1 MPTSSSHL
9 MEATRLLDAGCLGRL
24 GRPLPGPYAP
34 FGTPMAPYSMAAYP
48 PHHVPYSIDGILHG
62 SHAAAA
68 ASHHGGP
75 LGLVMASS
83 PGHAALVG
91 SRAAVLSHR
100 IAAAQQHHQEQQ
112 HHQAASRVSSHRSK
126 AKSSSAPT
134 ESSPL
139 FQLIHNASSN
149 FKEKCE

>member
-1 MPTSSSHL
+1 MPTSPSHL

-24 GRPLPGPYAP
+24 GRPLPGLYAP
-34 FGTPMAPYSMAAYP
+34 FGTSMAPYNIAAYP

-62 SHAAAA
+62 SHGAAP
-68 ASHHGGP
+68 SPHGGP

-100 IAAAQQHHQEQQ
+100 IAAAQYRHQEQQQQQ
-112 HHQAASRVSSHRSK
+112 HHQAATRVSSHRSK
-126 AKSSSAPT
+126 WYPPEGT
-134 ESSPL
+134 
-139 FQLIHNASSN
+139 
-149 FKEKCE
+149 